1 MEFALVL
8 RELARHRIALAVG
21 VFVAVVAATLSVYH
35 LDGLKLKPRQLQHS
49 SASTT
54 VFVDTP
60 SSVLGNLNPS
70 FDPLLARATVY
81 ANFMA
86 SQSAL
91 EAIGQQA
98 GIPGDQLYAAGPV
111 DPLVPRV
118 VEEPTAV
125 QRNLEITGETAP
137 YRLNFNNDPNLPT
150 IGIYAQAPTTTQ
162 AIALAN
168 AAANSLSR
176 YVRGLQVADNVPAQ
190 SRVVIRQLG
199 LASGGVADSGISKAL
214 AVMVFVGVLLVWCLL
229 ILVGSRFRQNW
240 RTSAELEAEPE
251 GDDAAAGPQLT
262 LGELDRPPGIDEF
275 DRPVDEFDR
284 PQSPR
289 ETAELGARNAEHE
302 ARSRPRSSERSPEPV
317 GAARIRARFRTNGQ

>member
-21 VFVAVVAATLSVYH
+21 VLVAVVAAVFSVYH
-35 LDGLKLKPRQLQHS
+35 LDGLKLEPRQLQHS

-86 SQSAL
+86 SQSVL
-91 EAIGQQA
+91 NSIGQQA

-125 QRNLEITGETAP
+125 QRNVEITGETAP

-150 IGIYAQAPTTTQ
+150 IGIYAQAPTTPQ

-176 YVRGLQVADNVPAQ
+176 YVRGLQEADNVPAQ

-199 LASGGVADSGISKAL
+199 TASGGVANSGISKSL

-240 RTSAELEAEPE
+240 RTSAELAEASGGE
-251 GDDAAAGPQLT
+251 GAAEPQLT
-262 LGELDRPPGIDEF
+262 LGELERPPGIDEF
-275 DRPVDEFDR
+275 DRPL
-284 PQSPR
+284 SPR
-289 ETAELGARNAEHE
+289 ETAELAARGAEHE
-302 ARSRPRSSERSPEPV
+302 ARSRPRNGERSPEPV
-317 GAARIRARFRTNGQ
+317 GAARMRARFRASGQ

>member
-8 RELARHRIALAVG
+8 RELAKHRIALAVG
-21 VFVAVVAATLSVYH
+21 VLVAVVAATFSVYH

-91 EAIGQQA
+91 NAIGQQA

-125 QRNLEITGETAP
+125 QRNVEITGETAP

-150 IGIYAQAPTTTQ
+150 IGIYAQAPTTAQ

-168 AAANSLSR
+168 AAANSLST

-199 LASGGVADSGISKAL
+199 KASGGVANSGVSKSL
-214 AVMVFVGVLLVWCLL
+214 AAMVFLGVLGMWCLL

-240 RTSAELEAEPE
+240 RTSA
-251 GDDAAAGPQLT
+251 DFAAAPDGAAAAPQLT

-275 DRPVDEFDR
+275 DRP
-284 PQSPR
+284 QGSR
-289 ETAELGARNAEHE
+289 ETVELGVRNAEHE
-302 ARSRPRSSERSPEPV
+302 ARSRPRGGERAPEPV
-317 GAARIRARFRTNGQ
+317 GAARLHARFRTTGQ

>member
-8 RELARHRIALAVG
+8 RELARHRIAMAVG
-21 VFVAVVAATLSVYH
+21 VLVAVVAATLSVYH

-91 EAIGQQA
+91 DAIGQQA

-125 QRNLEITGETAP
+125 QRNVEITGETAP

-150 IGIYAQAPTTTQ
+150 IGIYAQAPTTPQ

-199 LASGGVADSGISKAL
+199 LASGGVADSGISKSL

-240 RTSAELEAEPE
+240 RTSAELEEASDGE
-251 GDDAAAGPQLT
+251 GAAAEPQLT

-275 DRPVDEFDR
+275 DRPL
-284 PQSPR
+284 SPR
-289 ETAELGARNAEHE
+289 ETAELGARGAEHE
-302 ARSRPRSSERSPEPV
+302 ARSRPRNGERSPEPV
-317 GAARIRARFRTNGQ
+317 GAARMRARFRTGQ

>member
-21 VFVAVVAATLSVYH
+21 VLLAVVAATFSVYH

-70 FDPLLARATVY
+70 FDPLLSRATVY

-86 SQSAL
+86 SQSVL
-91 EAIGQQA
+91 NAIGQQA

-125 QRNLEITGETAP
+125 QRNVEITGETAP

-150 IGIYAQAPTTTQ
+150 IGIYAQAPTTAQ

-199 LASGGVADSGISKAL
+199 LASGGVADSGVSKAL

-240 RTSAELEAEPE
+240 RTSAELEAESE
-251 GDDAAAGPQLT
+251 SDSAASEPQLT

-289 ETAELGARNAEHE
+289 ETAELGARNAEHA
-302 ARSRPRSSERSPEPV
+302 ARSRPRSGERSPEPV